1 MQLDH
6 FFILAS
12 TGAPEADELV
22 KIGLI
27 EGTSNTHPG
36 QGTANRRF
44 FLANTTLEF
53 LYITDIAETVNGAG
67 KGLRLAERAI
77 DIDGSPFGLVSR
89 VEADCTDPDFPS
101 WQYFP
106 DYFPKP
112 MCFYVGD
119 NSDDF
124 TEPLCICMPPAL
136 PKPKNAPAPSNSGW
150 SLTELQISIPGIGAS
165 AALSAFG
172 ECELVTIRYNEDHRM
187 TLVFNNAQEGLSK
200 NFMPDIPLVI
210 EW

>member
-6 FFILAS
+6 IFIVVS
-12 TGAPEADELV
+12 TGAPEADALVEL
-22 KIGLI
+22 GLV
-27 EGTSNTHPG
+27 EGTTNNHSG

-44 FLANTTLEF
+44 FLANTTIEF
-53 LYITDIAETVNGAG
+53 LYITNIAEAINGSG
-67 KGLRLAERAI
+67 KNMRLAERAI
-77 DIDGSPFGLVSR
+77 DIDGSPFGLVTR
-89 VEADCTDPDFPS
+89 VSDEHSVPEFPS

-124 TEPLCICMPPAL
+124 AEPLCICMPPAL
-136 PKPKNAPAPSNSGW
+136 PRPKKAPAPNNSGW

-165 AALSAFG
+165 TALSAFG

-187 TLVFNNAQEGLSK
+187 TLVFNHAQEGLSK
-200 NFMPDIPLVI
+200 NFMPDLPLVI